1 MKMGMRMSKQYILLC
16 EESGMEMLSKVF
28 KSDVLQFLEVQG
40 MSVDSSI
47 PVSVLVTPIAE
58 QMVAEQVIEEASD
71 V

>member
-1 MKMGMRMSKQYILLC
+1 MGMRMSKQYILLC